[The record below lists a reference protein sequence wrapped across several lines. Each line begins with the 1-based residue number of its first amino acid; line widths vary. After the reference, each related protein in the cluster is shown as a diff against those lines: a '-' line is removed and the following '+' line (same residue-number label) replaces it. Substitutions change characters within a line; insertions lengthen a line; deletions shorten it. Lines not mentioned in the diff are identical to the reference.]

1 MPFRPSRFTRWC
13 RPVLAALLWP
23 GAVLAQSVQPASVPC
38 HQSAVAGAQNIW
50 FPVEDGIRLYANGN
64 VRFIWLDTEEPA
76 CCSSHLMVAMPDP
89 DMPGQICTVFSM
101 PGGEGFRGIDLQG
114 AEAKYDPAHGL
125 LVGTAVNIWQ
135 GDGAGLAFLM
145 VLINQGQGTIEARLV
160 DP

>member
-1 MPFRPSRFTRWC
+1 MPIRPSRFTRWC

-38 HQSAVAGAQNIW
+38 HQSPVAGAQNIW

-101 PGGEGFRGIDLQG
+101 PGGEGFRGSTCRGPKLHTIRRTG
-114 AEAKYDPAHGL
+114 
-125 LVGTAVNIWQ
+125 
-135 GDGAGLAFLM
+135 FLWAQLSISGR
-145 VLINQGQGTIEARLV
+145 VTV
-160 DP
+160 PDWHF